1 MVSESSPSDR
11 RHLLLLFL
19 GEGILLWLAL
29 LGVAVLA
36 SAPDERPAYASLIA
50 RGLVVVAVV
59 QLSLYYGE
67 VYDLRALRSRTGLFL
82 RLGRSILL
90 AAFLLPLVYYLAP
103 SIRLAPR
110 LLLLYLPVASTVIL
124 LWHAFVYWAGGREAL
139 TDNVLI
145 LGTGHSAQQ
154 VAAELLRRAPL
165 GYRVV
170 GFLGEHPDEVGRSM
184 TSPPV
189 VGTTDR
195 LLRVVPELKVS
206 LIVVAMDDRRGR
218 LRVDDLLRCRVAGIP
233 VEDAP
238 TFYERLTG
246 KLLVSDLRP
255 SWLVFSPGF
264 RKPRLLLASRRVLE
278 FALAALLLVA
288 LAPLLGLV
296 ALLIRLDSPGPALF
310 RQARVGR
317 GGVVFELFKLRT
329 MRADAEAASGPAWA
343 SPVGDRRIT
352 RVGRVLRGLRLDELP
367 QLVNVLRGEMSFVGP
382 RPERQHFV
390 EQLRKVIP
398 YYDERHNVPPGI
410 TGWAQVKF
418 GYGSTIEDAERKLQF
433 DLYYIKNMSP
443 FLDLAIVLDTVKVM
457 LVGRGAR

>member
-1 MVSESSPSDR
+1 LVSESSSPDR
-11 RHLLLLFL
+11 RLFLLLFL
-19 GEGILLWLAL
+19 GEGLLLLVAL
-29 LGVAVLA
+29 LGVVLLA
-36 SAPDERPAYASLIA
+36 SAHDERVVSASVLA
-50 RGLVVVAVV
+50 RSLVVVGVV
-59 QLSLYYGE
+59 QLSLYYGQ
-67 VYDLRALRSRTGLFL
+67 VYDLRDLRSRTALFL

-90 AAFLLPLVYYLAP
+90 AVLLLPSVYYLVP
-103 SIRLAPR
+103 PVRLSPR
-110 LLLLYLPVASTVIL
+110 LLIVFLPLAVAVIF
-124 LWHAFVYWAGGREAL
+124 LWHALVYWAGGREAL

-154 VAAELLRRAPL
+154 VAVELLRRAPL

-170 GFLGEHPDEVGRSM
+170 GFLGEHVDEVGRSLII
-184 TSPPV
+184 PPV
-189 VGTTDR
+189 VGTTQE
-195 LLRVVPELKVS
+195 LLRVVPELSVS
-206 LIVVAMDDRRGR
+206 LIVVALDDRRGR
-218 LRVDDLLRCRVAGIP
+218 LQVDELLRCRMAGIR

-264 RKPRLLLASRRVLE
+264 HKPRLVLASRRVIE
-278 FALAALLLVA
+278 FAVAAVLLVA

-296 ALLIRLDSPGPALF
+296 ALLIRLDSPGPALY
-310 RQARVGR
+310 RQGRVGQ
-317 GGVVFELFKLRT
+317 GGVVFELLKLRT
-329 MRADAEAASGPAWA
+329 MREDAEAAGPAWTT
-343 SPVGDRRIT
+343 PGGDRRIT
-352 RVGRVLRGLRLDELP
+352 RVGRVLRTLRLDEIP

-382 RPERQHFV
+382 RPERPHFV

-443 FLDLAIVLDTVKVM
+443 FLDLAIVLDTFKVM
-457 LVGRGAR
+457 VVGKGAR

>member
-1 MVSESSPSDR
+1 VVSESSFPDR
-11 RHLLLLFL
+11 RLLLPLFL
-19 GEGILLWLAL
+19 GEGFLLWLAL
-29 LGVAVLA
+29 LGVAFLG
-36 SAPDERPAYASLIA
+36 SAPDERIASASLFA
-50 RGLVVVAVV
+50 RSLVVVAVI
-59 QLSLYYGE
+59 QLSLYYGQ
-67 VYDLRALRSRTGLFL
+67 VYDLRALRSRTDLFL

-90 AAFLLPLVYYLAP
+90 AVLLLPSVYYLVP
-103 SIRLAPR
+103 PVRLAPR
-110 LLLLYLPVASTVIL
+110 LLLLFLPLAVVVIF
-124 LWHAFVYWAGGREAL
+124 LWHALVYWAGGREAL

-154 VAAELLRRAPL
+154 VAVELERRAPL

-170 GFLGEHPDEVGRSM
+170 GFLGEHADEVGRSM
-184 TSPPV
+184 MNPPV
-189 VGTTDR
+189 VGTTQD
-195 LLRVVPELKVS
+195 LLRVVPELSVS
-206 LIVVAMDDRRGR
+206 LIVVALDDRRGR
-218 LRVDDLLRCRVAGIP
+218 LQVDDLLRCRMAGIS

-264 RKPRLLLASRRVLE
+264 HKPRLFLVSRRVLE
-278 FALAALLLVA
+278 FAVAAILLGA
-288 LAPLLGLV
+288 LAPLLGLL
-296 ALLIRLDSPGPALF
+296 ALLIRLDSSGPAVF
-310 RQARVGR
+310 RQARVGQ
-317 GGVVFELFKLRT
+317 GGLVFELLKLRT
-329 MRADAEAASGPAWA
+329 MREDAEASSGPAWT
-343 SPVGDRRIT
+343 SPGGDRRIT
-352 RVGRVLRGLRLDELP
+352 RVGRVLRSLRLDELP

-382 RPERQHFV
+382 RPERPHFV

-443 FLDLAIVLDTVKVM
+443 FLDLAIVLDTIKVM
-457 LVGRGAR
+457 LIGRGAR

>member
-1 MVSESSPSDR
+1 MSESSFPDR
-11 RHLLLLFL
+11 RLFLLLFL
-19 GEGILLWLAL
+19 GEGLLLCLAL
-29 LGVAVLA
+29 LGVAFLG
-36 SAPDERPAYASLIA
+36 SPPDERVVSAPLLA
-50 RGLVVVAVV
+50 RSLVVVGVV
-59 QLSLYYGE
+59 QLSLYYGQ
-67 VYDLRALRSRTGLFL
+67 VYDLRALRSRTDLFL

-90 AAFLLPLVYYLAP
+90 ALLFLPTVYYLVP
-103 SIRLAPR
+103 PVRLSPR
-110 LLLLYLPVASTVIL
+110 LLILFLPVAVAVIF
-124 LWHAFVYWAGGREAL
+124 LWHALVYWAGGREAL

-154 VAAELLRRAPL
+154 VAVELLRRAPL

-170 GFLGEHPDEVGRSM
+170 GFLGEHADEVGRSM
-184 TSPPV
+184 VVPPV
-189 VGTTDR
+189 VGTAQE
-195 LLRVVPELKVS
+195 LLRVVPELSVS
-206 LIVVAMDDRRGR
+206 LIVVALDDRRGR
-218 LRVDDLLRCRVAGIP
+218 LQVDDLLRCRMAGIR

-264 RKPRLLLASRRVLE
+264 HKPRLVLASRRVLE
-278 FALAALLLVA
+278 FAVAGILLVL

-296 ALLIRLDSPGPALF
+296 ALLIRLESPGPALF
-310 RQARVGR
+310 RQTRVGQD
-317 GGVVFELFKLRT
+317 GLVFELLKLRT
-329 MRADAEAASGPAWA
+329 MREDAEAAGPAWT
-343 SPVGDRRIT
+343 SPGGDPRVT
-352 RVGRVLRGLRLDELP
+352 RVGRVLRNLRLDELP

-382 RPERQHFV
+382 RPERPHFV
-390 EQLRKVIP
+390 EKLRKVIP

-443 FLDLAIVLDTVKVM
+443 FLDLAIVLDTFKVM
-457 LVGRGAR
+457 VVGRGAR

>member
-1 MVSESSPSDR
+1 VVSESSLPDR
-11 RHLLLLFL
+11 RLLLLLFL
-19 GEGILLWLAL
+19 GEGILLWLTL
-29 LGVAVLA
+29 TGVAALA
-36 SAPDERPAYASLIA
+36 SAPDERLAFPSLLA

-67 VYDLRALRSRTGLFL
+67 VYDLRALRSRTDLFL

-90 AAFLLPLVYYLAP
+90 AFLLLPLVYYLAAP
-103 SIRLAPR
+103 VRLAPR
-110 LLLLYLPVASTVIL
+110 LLLLFLPAAVTVIF
-124 LWHAFVYWAGGREAL
+124 LWHAFVFWAGDREAL

-145 LGTGHSAQQ
+145 VGTGHSAQQ
-154 VAAELLRRAPL
+154 VAVELSRRAPL

-170 GFLGEHPDEVGRSM
+170 GFLGEHADEVGREM
-184 TSPPV
+184 MNPPV

-195 LLRVVPELKVS
+195 LLQVVPERKVS
-206 LIVVAMDDRRGR
+206 LIVVALDDRRGR
-218 LRVDDLLRCRVAGIP
+218 LRVDDLLRCRMAGIR

-264 RKPRLLLASRRVLE
+264 NKPRLLLASRRVLE
-278 FALAALLLVA
+278 FGLAALLLVA
-288 LAPLLGLV
+288 LAPLLGLL
-296 ALLIRLDSPGPALF
+296 ALLIRLDSPGPALL
-310 RQARVGR
+310 RQPRVGQ
-317 GGVVFELFKLRT
+317 GGVVFELLKLRT
-329 MRADAEAASGPAWA
+329 MRADAEAATGPTWA
-343 SPVGDRRIT
+343 SPEGDRRVT

-382 RPERQHFV
+382 RPERPHFV
-390 EQLRKVIP
+390 DQLRKVIP

-433 DLYYIKNMSP
+433 DLYYVKNMSP
-443 FLDLAIVLDTVKVM
+443 FLDMAIVLDTIKVM
-457 LVGRGAR
+457 LIGRGAR